1 MSDGFGFALCRA
13 RLSAQ
18 AQQPFVQR
26 EREVLRLLSDP
37 GDPSSQRTILFAAAD
52 FLGAG
57 ERAVRR
63 HNTTAAEL
71 ATETDPNLSRL
82 AGSTCCDVSIP
93 LLAAGHPLLVQ
104 CYGTAQD
111 EASLY
116 VAFKPC
122 LGGDFCLA
130 LQRLRRMA
138 VPMARFYLA
147 EIVTALEVRADI
159 RHLVVTLS
167 SFVVVL
173 AQDICT

>member
-1 MSDGFGFALCRA
+1 MAPVATELLAIIARATLGSVPDGFGFALCRA

-37 GDPSSQRTILFAAAD
+37 GDPSAQILFAATD

-82 AGSTCCDVSIP
+82 AGSTCCDV
-93 LLAAGHPLLVQ
+93 
-104 CYGTAQD
+104 
-111 EASLY
+111 
-116 VAFKPC
+116 
-122 LGGDFCLA
+122 
-130 LQRLRRMA
+130 
-138 VPMARFYLA
+138 
-147 EIVTALEVRADI
+147 
-159 RHLVVTLS
+159 
-167 SFVVVL
+167 
-173 AQDICT
+173 